1 VKGYQ
6 EAHVHRIL
14 NRVRKHGGGGLQRN
28 EDGNRGLRK
37 TEVQKLQNSQ
47 SIKMLI
53 TYINTISQVIKNTLR

>member
-1 VKGYQ
+1 MKDDQRG
-6 EAHVHRIL
+6 HVHRIL

-47 SIKMLI
+47 SIKMLV
-53 TYINTISQVIKNTLR
+53 THINTIPQVIKNALR